1 MLVELNL
8 VEQRYRAVIDV
19 LDGMSVTDVAQRN
32 GVSRQSVHTWLR
44 RYANGGLAALA
55 DKSSKPETCPHQ
67 MAPLIEAKVVE
78 LRRAHPRWGP
88 TIDPHP
94 ARQRRVH
101 SGPWTLVDLSH
112 PGPSP
117 PLRTDATQALAL
129 GLQALGA
136 LSLHGAVADG
146 RRRALPS
153 SRRHRGQG
161 RHRRRR
167 PLTLLRLRP
176 RGRPGHGETGVRG
189 LAVGAAHPWCA
200 RPDPDRQRQGFH
212 GSLRPRARTCPFRPD
227 LRQQRH
233 PSSPHR
239 SVFTDDNGQGRT
251 LPQDHAL
258 GLLGRPRP
266 GARDHRGAPK
276 RSRRMGGRIQHRTS
290 APVSGR
296 STTPRALRSGCAPSG
311 RSRDARGP
319 RRGSALKAATRSQPL
334 GRPAR
339 LDRPRRVPL
348 SGGSDLRRG
357 VRRGRGALRPR
368 RDPPQRCARRYPR
381 RASPGGQRIEATTR
395 PACRTLPAAHFR
407 HDRHPPRGRKAARS
421 PSPVPAIGLDAAGP
435 ARSSRWPSWPVRS
448 RSPPRARSSGST
460 PSITTAPRSTA
471 PSPRLKVGPAKPRS
485 PEG

>member
-1 MLVELNL
+1 MPGGSTAWRLPPSSLLTQSSTDAKEADLVGGAQPGGTALSGGHRRPRRDE
-8 VEQRYRAVIDV
+8 RDRR
-19 LDGMSVTDVAQRN
+19 GPAQR
-32 GVSRQSVHTWLR
+32 GEPPERPHLAPALCQRRPGGTGRQELEARDLSAPDGAAHR
-44 RYANGGLAALA
+44 SQGGRAA
-55 DKSSKPETCPHQ
+55 TG
-67 MAPLIEAKVVE
+67 APALGTT
-78 LRRAHPRWGP
+78 L
-88 TIDPHP
+88 DPHP

-101 SGPWTLVDLSH
+101 SGPWTLVHLSH

-212 GSLRPRARTCPFRPD
+212 GSLRPRARTCPFRQD

-334 GRPAR
+334 GRP
-339 LDRPRRVPL
+339 
-348 SGGSDLRRG
+348 S
-357 VRRGRGALRPR
+357 
-368 RDPPQRCARRYPR
+368 
-381 RASPGGQRIEATTR
+381 
-395 PACRTLPAAHFR
+395 
-407 HDRHPPRGRKAARS
+407 AARS
-421 PSPVPAIGLDAAGP
+421 PSEGSAIGWERPSPGSPSRSWCAQASS
-435 ARSSRWPSWPVRS
+435 RSSTTVC
-448 RSPPRARSSGST
+448 SSLPT
-460 PSITTAPRSTA
+460 PSVARRTKNRGHNA
-471 PSPRLKVGPAKPRS
+471 PSVPDAPGRPLQA
-485 PEG
+485 